1 MKLQKNTSL
10 ALYSVLEFAGDPQ
23 RHISAAEIAA
33 KYGVSAHHLAKVL
46 SELARARLVESVRGV
61 GGGYRFAG
69 NARRV
74 TLLDVVRLFEDLDA
88 PSSPREPGAVTP
100 VGRAL
105 RAVESE
111 VDEIAKAT
119 FGSIT
124 LSTMLGII
132 ERQRRRS
139 PRAPAK
145 RQRP

>member
-1 MKLQKNTSL
+1 
-10 ALYSVLEFAGDPQ
+10 
-23 RHISAAEIAA
+23 
-33 KYGVSAHHLAKVL
+33 
-46 SELARARLVESVRGV
+46 V

-88 PSSPREPGAVTP
+88 PSSPREPGAATP

-139 PRAPAK
+139 TRAPAK